1 MSAKGPVQ
9 HYAPVGMSN
18 RTVSARF
25 SGQSKQPSIF
35 NMNIDE
41 LREAGGFVVGTP
53 EVVTERLYRII
64 TRLGI
69 GHLIMEAQFSGLPHE
84 LAMRSIELL
93 GKQVLPDLRRAL
105 GASND
110 VAAAAH

>member
-1 MSAKGPVQ
+1 MST
-9 HYAPVGMSN
+9 
-18 RTVSARF
+18 RTGGARC
-25 SGQSKQPSIF
+25 SGRSKPRSIL
-35 NMNIDE
+35 NMTVHE

-84 LAMRSIELL
+84 LAMRSIEFL
-93 GKQVLPDLRRAL
+93 GKQVLPDLGPAL
-105 GASND
+105 GASD
-110 VAAAAH
+110 DGAACAP